1 MVFRRLVTY
10 GEEDVYG
17 EAPED
22 VSGWVGGVTSFN
34 GGVELVGEKVAVLTG
49 GPWDIDS
56 GPWRRRLAQHILL
69 PADSTVPQIRLR

>member
-1 MVFRRLVTY
+1 MVFRRLVAY

-22 VSGWVGGVTSFN
+22 VSRWVGGVTSFN

-49 GPWDIDS
+49 GRWE
-56 GPWRRRLAQHILL
+56 GVGGCW
-69 PADSTVPQIRLR
+69 

>member
-22 VSGWVGGVTSFN
+22 VSKWVGGVTSFN
-34 GGVELVGEKVAVLTG
+34 GGVELVGELAGK
-49 GPWDIDS
+49 IS
-56 GPWRRRLAQHILL
+56 GFLRLPRSCNSPYKGKKTI
-69 PADSTVPQIRLR
+69 